1 MKRTHTR
8 LGFVLKLALL
18 ISILV
23 LAPSGWAQTETTR
36 SVAEADDVHRLDVI
50 EVTATKRVL
59 SVQDVPF
66 PVNVQSEENI
76 QRLNTSTLEDL
87 SLAIPGLIMQNLGP
101 GQSQVSI
108 RGVSAGQIVRD
119 QPGVKEQVGI
129 YLDET
134 PLALSLFTPDLDLFD
149 LNRVETL
156 RGPQGTLFGAGSIG
170 GTIRL
175 ITNQPRLNVTESKGE
190 IDFNTIRDGGLGG
203 HLKTVVNA
211 PLGDKAA
218 VRLVT
223 YGTRYGGYIDALRE
237 EGWDEDVNTGR
248 RYGGRFALLLQ
259 PTDRLSITPRVVYQN
274 IMTDGFNRQEVY
286 NLYANRYTT
295 TRRSIQLGDWE
306 QFLKMDEV
314 FEDETVVVD
323 AVVNYRLDAVDVT
336 YALGYAHRDI
346 LVSRDASALGH
357 SVSLDLDVR
366 EGALA
371 IPSSLRDTTT
381 LGQMTHE
388 FRLSSN
394 TDGALQWV
402 AGLFYAHTERDYAQR
417 LPTPGYDAFIDEA
430 LGAGT
435 SDAVRNGF
443 PDPDSPYV
451 SDLPYDIE
459 QIALFGEASY
469 ALTDR
474 LELSLGGRW
483 YQWEEERSFVS
494 GGVFS
499 NQDSLSDTTD
509 SSGFTPRFTASYDLT
524 DNIVLNTQVAQGFRL
539 GGANDPI
546 NETLCRG
553 RDIETF
559 GGIKQYDDET
569 LWNYE
574 VGFKSLFQRFAL
586 NAAVFYTDIKDLQ
599 VTLDAGTC
607 SSRISFNVP
616 RSHTMGTELELS
628 AYLTDAFL
636 LNMAGSYVNA
646 EFDSTVRD
654 ADGNVIGGIREGN
667 RLASVPEW
675 QFSAS
680 GTYTLPGILGAEESY
695 LSAIWQYVGDR
706 ITQPGDQEPGAGE
719 FTHGFT
725 FGGAEGTEVTSL
737 NLLLPAY
744 SLVNMRAGLIYDAW
758 EFILYANNL
767 TNENALLS
775 FDRERGGRARLGYR
789 VTQPLT
795 AGLTMRWRF

>member
-1 MKRTHTR
+1 MKKTITICPA
-8 LGFVLKLALL
+8 LKLA
-18 ISILV
+18 ILMV
-23 LAPSGWAQTETTR
+23 SLFLAPNVWAQAETTQPE
-36 SVAEADDVHRLDVI
+36 AEAENVHRLDVI

-87 SLAIPGLIMQNLGP
+87 SLAIPGLVVQNLGP

-175 ITNQPRLNVTESKGE
+175 ITNQPRLNVTEAKGE
-190 IDFNTIRDGGLGG
+190 IDFNTIQDGGIGG
-203 HLKTVVNA
+203 HLKAVVNA

-218 VRLVT
+218 LRLVT

-237 EGWDEDVNTGR
+237 AGWDEDVNTGR
-248 RYGGRFALLLQ
+248 RQGGRFALLLQ
-259 PTDRLSITPRVVYQN
+259 PTDRLSITPRIVYQS
-274 IMTDGFNRQEVY
+274 IMFEGFNRQEVY
-286 NLYANRYTT
+286 NLFANPHTT
-295 TRRSIQLGDWE
+295 TRRPIRLGDWE
-306 QFLKMDEV
+306 QFLRMDEV
-314 FEDETVVVD
+314 FEDETVVMD
-323 AVVNYRLDAVDVT
+323 AVVNYRLNAVDMT
-336 YALGYAHRDI
+336 YAVGYARRDI
-346 LVSRDASALGH
+346 LVSRDASALTH
-357 SVSLDLDVR
+357 SVSIDLGLPDESLV
-366 EGALA
+366 
-371 IPSSLRDTTT
+371 IPSNLRDTTK

-394 TDGALQWV
+394 NDSALQWV
-402 AGLFYAHTERDYAQR
+402 TGIFYSDTKRDYAQR
-417 LPTPGYDAFIDEA
+417 LPTPGYDAFIDET

-435 SDAVRNGF
+435 SDGLRNGF
-443 PDPDSPYV
+443 PDRDAPYA

-459 QIALFGEASY
+459 QVALFGEASY
-469 ALTDR
+469 AFTDR

-483 YQWEEERSFVS
+483 YQWEEQRSFVS

-499 NQDSLSDTTD
+499 NQDKLSDKTD
-509 SSGFTPRFTASYDLT
+509 SSGFTPRLTASYDLT
-524 DNIVLNTQVAQGFRL
+524 DNIVVNTQIAQGFRL

-553 RDIETF
+553 RDVETF
-559 GGIKQYDDET
+559 GGIKKYDDET

-574 VGFKSLFQRFAL
+574 VGFKSLFQRIGL

-616 RSHTMGTELELS
+616 RSHTLGTELELS

-636 LNMAGSYVNA
+636 FALAGSYVNA

-654 ADGNVIGGIREGN
+654 ADGNVLGGVKDGN

-675 QFSAS
+675 QFSTS
-680 GTYTLPGILGAEESY
+680 GTYTLPGILGANESY

-706 ITQPGDQEPGAGE
+706 ITQPGDQEPGAGD
-719 FTHGFT
+719 FAHGLA
-725 FGGAEGTEVTSL
+725 FGGADGTEVTSL
-737 NLLLPAY
+737 NLVLPAY

-758 EFILYANNL
+758 ELVLYANNL
-767 TNENALLS
+767 TNENVLLS

-789 VTQPLT
+789 VSQPFT
-795 AGLTMRWRF
+795 AGLTMRWHF

>member
-1 MKRTHTR
+1 MKKTRSR
-8 LGFVLKLALL
+8 LGVVLKLALL
-18 ISILV
+18 IWILI
-23 LAPSGWAQTETTR
+23 LTPSGWSQTETAQQA
-36 SVAEADDVHRLDVI
+36 VEEADVHRLDVI

-190 IDFNTIRDGGLGG
+190 IDFNTIQDGGLGG
-203 HLKTVVNA
+203 HLKAVVNA

-237 EGWDEDVNTGR
+237 EGWDEDINTGR

-259 PTDRLSITPRVVYQN
+259 PTDRLSITPRVVYQS
-274 IMTDGFNRQEVY
+274 IVSDGFNRQEVY

-295 TRRSIQLGDWE
+295 TRRPVQLGDWE

-323 AVVNYRLDAVDVT
+323 AVVNYRLDALDIT

-357 SVSLDLDVR
+357 SVSLDPLGVP

-371 IPSSLRDTTT
+371 IPSNLRDTTT
-381 LGQMTHE
+381 LGQLTHE

-435 SDAVRNGF
+435 SDALRNGF

-474 LELSLGGRW
+474 LELSVGGRW

-494 GGVFS
+494 GGRSPIKTVFPTRPTPAALLPVL
-499 NQDSLSDTTD
+499 QPVTT
-509 SSGFTPRFTASYDLT
+509 SRTTSCSTR
-524 DNIVLNTQVAQGFRL
+524 RL
-539 GGANDPI
+539 
-546 NETLCRG
+546 R
-553 RDIETF
+553 RD
-559 GGIKQYDDET
+559 
-569 LWNYE
+569 
-574 VGFKSLFQRFAL
+574 
-586 NAAVFYTDIKDLQ
+586 
-599 VTLDAGTC
+599 
-607 SSRISFNVP
+607 
-616 RSHTMGTELELS
+616 
-628 AYLTDAFL
+628 
-636 LNMAGSYVNA
+636 
-646 EFDSTVRD
+646 
-654 ADGNVIGGIREGN
+654 
-667 RLASVPEW
+667 
-675 QFSAS
+675 SAS
-680 GTYTLPGILGAEESY
+680 AAPMT
-695 LSAIWQYVGDR
+695 R
-706 ITQPGDQEPGAGE
+706 
-719 FTHGFT
+719 
-725 FGGAEGTEVTSL
+725 
-737 NLLLPAY
+737 
-744 SLVNMRAGLIYDAW
+744 
-758 EFILYANNL
+758 
-767 TNENALLS
+767 
-775 FDRERGGRARLGYR
+775 
-789 VTQPLT
+789 
-795 AGLTMRWRF
+795 